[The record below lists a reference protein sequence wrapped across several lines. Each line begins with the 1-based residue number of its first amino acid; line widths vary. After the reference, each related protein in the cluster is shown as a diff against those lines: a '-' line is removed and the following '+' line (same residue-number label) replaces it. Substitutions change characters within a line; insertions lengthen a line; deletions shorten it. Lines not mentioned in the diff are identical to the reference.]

1 MSIFFP
7 EDEGREVP
15 NVDNQP
21 ILRTEII
28 AGGAGGLYGG
38 GGGGGGCCGWYPGTS
53 GQTYSSGAGGTGANG
68 IVIVTTYF

>member
-28 AGGAGGLYGG
+28 AGAGGSGGLYGG
-38 GGGGGGCCGWYPGTS
+38 GGGGGGCQGTVNAALF
-53 GQTYSSGAGGTGANG
+53 SGAGGNGAQG